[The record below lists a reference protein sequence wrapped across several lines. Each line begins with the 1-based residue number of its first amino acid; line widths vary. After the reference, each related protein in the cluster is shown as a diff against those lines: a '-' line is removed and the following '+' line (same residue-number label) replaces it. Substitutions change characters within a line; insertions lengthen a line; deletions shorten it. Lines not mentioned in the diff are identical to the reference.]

1 MIEIGAKKGYF
12 ISFEGTDGAGKG
24 TQIDLL
30 RQALQKMGFTVTLL
44 REPGSTDVGEKLRDI
59 VKDPKNKNIT
69 PEAELLIINAAR
81 AQLVTEKIKPALER
95 GEVVICDRYYHSTV
109 VYQGFGRGMNP
120 HIVRAVTQFATQD
133 VMPDVTFVVY
143 LTEKEEKLRKAS
155 RGTTDRFEQENE
167 AFQANVRKGYDWL
180 IAQEG
185 ITNGKIVSI
194 NGNNS
199 IENIHT
205 EIYRCAAA
213 RISTLP
219 NNALEVDQAKKLI
232 HVTK

>member
-12 ISFEGTDGAGKG
+12 ITFEGTDGAGKG

-44 REPGSTDVGEKLRDI
+44 REPGSTDIGEKLCDI
-59 VKDPKNKNIT
+59 LKDPKNKNMT
-69 PEAELLIINAAR
+69 PEAELLLMNAAR

-120 HIVRAVTQFATQD
+120 HIVRAVTQFAVQD

-143 LTEKEEKLRKAS
+143 LTEAEEKSRKAT
-155 RGTTDRFEQENE
+155 RGTTDRFEQEDDT
-167 AFQANVRKGYDWL
+167 FQTNIRKGYDWL
-180 IAQEG
+180 IAQEAFA
-185 ITNGKIVSI
+185 NGKIVAI
-194 NGNNS
+194 DGNNS
-199 IENIHT
+199 IENVHT
-205 EIYRCAAA
+205 EIYRCVAA
-213 RISTLP
+213 RVSELP
-219 NNALEVDQAKKLI
+219 NNALEIDQAKKLV